1 MTFEPIYDRLLVE
14 RIAAEEKRG
23 SLYVNVGAEREKP
36 HKGRVLAVGHGVIAM
51 DGKLKP
57 LKVQAGD
64 IVYFGKFSGDE
75 IELEVEDEL
84 GNKSVQTR
92 LILREADVFGILKD

>member
-1 MTFEPIYDRLLVE
+1 MTFEPIYDRILVE
-14 RIAAEEKRG
+14 RIAVEEKRG
-23 SLYVNVGAEREKP
+23 SLYVNVNVQEKP

-51 DGKLKP
+51 DGNLKP